1 MNLQESIRR
10 ILREEL
16 EHTTFESFFSKYGE
30 GVLDIM
36 YNDLGE
42 EVTIKE
48 LEKYYNDEIKYLNKI
63 INQKLPIF
71 RLIKVN
77 DNVLESFIKSKKIKS
92 GIFWTLN
99 KQVTKYWAP
108 SDLYDDRFEL
118 GGDNTI
124 IFESELSNELNIDTE
139 GTIFARFTS
148 LYEDEIR
155 LLVNTPINIK
165 NVFVNGKKIN
175 IENKIFIS

>member
-1 MNLQESIRR
+1 MKLQESIRR

-30 GVLDIM
+30 DVLEIM
-36 YNDLGE
+36 NNHFGE

-77 DNVLESFIKSKKIKS
+77 DNVLESFIKSKKIRKPVEANRNS
-92 GIFWTLN
+92 TLDVL
-99 KQVTKYWAP
+99 KV
-108 SDLYDDRFEL
+108 L
-118 GGDNTI
+118 G
-124 IFESELSNELNIDTE
+124 F
-139 GTIFARFTS
+139 
-148 LYEDEIR
+148 
-155 LLVNTPINIK
+155 K
-165 NVFVNGKKIN
+165 
-175 IENKIFIS
+175 